1 MIKKLGGNLAFFIS
15 LACFSPLILSQQQ
28 ESSSESESATES
40 QTANGVIEEISVI
53 GERTTYSLRLEI
65 KSAEAD
71 VYNLFNE
78 LNNNDEFDVTCEE
91 VVYTG
96 SHLPVTTCMAAYLRN
111 EQAFQTQRF
120 LEGLSGGALGT
131 PGSGALMD
139 LDSAAGEV
147 LEKTK
152 AMEQEMIRLAIEVP
166 KFNEALRKLSGLVG
180 ALEDRT
186 DN

>member
-1 MIKKLGGNLAFFIS
+1 MIKKLGGILAFFIS
-15 LACFSPLILSQQQ
+15 LICFSPLILSQQQ

-40 QTANGVIEEISVI
+40 QAANDVIEEISVI

-96 SHLPVTTCMAAYLRN
+96 SHLPVTCLLYTSPSPR
-111 EQAFQTQRF
+111 
-120 LEGLSGGALGT
+120 
-131 PGSGALMD
+131 D
-139 LDSAAGEV
+139 
-147 LEKTK
+147 
-152 AMEQEMIRLAIEVP
+152 
-166 KFNEALRKLSGLVG
+166 
-180 ALEDRT
+180 
-186 DN
+186 

>member
-1 MIKKLGGNLAFFIS
+1 MTKKLGSNLAFFIS
-15 LACFSPLILSQQQ
+15 LTCFSPLTLSQQQ

-40 QTANGVIEEISVI
+40 QAANDVIEEISVI

-96 SHLPVTTCMAAYLRN
+96 SFIPVTTCMAAYLRN

-120 LEGLSGGALGT
+120 LESLSGGALGT

-139 LDSAAGEV
+139 RDSAAGEV
-147 LEKTK
+147 LEKTE

-166 KFNEALRKLSGLVG
+166 EFNAALRKLSGLVG

-186 DN
+186 GN